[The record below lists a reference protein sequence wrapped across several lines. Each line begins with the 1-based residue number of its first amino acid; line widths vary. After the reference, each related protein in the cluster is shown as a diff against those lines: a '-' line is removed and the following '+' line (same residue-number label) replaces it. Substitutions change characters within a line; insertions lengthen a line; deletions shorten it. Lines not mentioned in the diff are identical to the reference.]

1 MTAMPYR
8 LTLAAGLT
16 ALLSSL
22 ANPVLAAWPERA
34 ITLIVPGAPGGTT
47 DIPTRLLGQKMSAAL
62 GVPVVVENRAGSGGI
77 IGAQQ
82 AMRAAPDGYTL
93 VMGNTGSHAINYSAY
108 KNLAYAPT
116 DFVPITDMISFTNVL
131 VVGPASPYTRVAD
144 IVAAMK
150 QRPGTVTNA
159 SAGIGQTTHL
169 TGEMF
174 KIRTGVQGVHVPY
187 KGSTPATMSVM
198 SGETAFMFDN
208 LTQSL
213 PQIQAGKLRA
223 LAVTSAQRSADL
235 PDTPTMKEAGV
246 DDFVVMGWLGLFAP
260 KGTPPEVVARIY
272 ESVAVALKDPEIQ
285 ARYKQMGGVAGGM
298 PPARF
303 TTYVND
309 EIARWRTTVQAI
321 DLKLE

>member
-1 MTAMPYR
+1 MPYR

-235 PDTPTMKEAGV
+235 PDTPTMK
-246 DDFVVMGWLGLFAP
+246 
-260 KGTPPEVVARIY
+260 
-272 ESVAVALKDPEIQ
+272 
-285 ARYKQMGGVAGGM
+285 
-298 PPARF
+298 
-303 TTYVND
+303 
-309 EIARWRTTVQAI
+309 
-321 DLKLE
+321 